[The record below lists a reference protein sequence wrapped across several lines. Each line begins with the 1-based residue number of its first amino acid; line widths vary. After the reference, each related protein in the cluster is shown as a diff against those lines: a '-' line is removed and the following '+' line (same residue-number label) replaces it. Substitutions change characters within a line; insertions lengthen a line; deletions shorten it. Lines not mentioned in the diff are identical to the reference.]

1 MLKRVFYGPF
11 NAKWNWLPDASA
23 RETIPLVALAAVI
36 VLVGVYPAPFIS
48 IIQPSLAQIMHVT
61 VALVK

>member
-11 NAKWNWLPDASA
+11 NTKWSWLPDASA
-23 RETIPLVALAAVI
+23 RETIPLVALAVVI
-36 VLVGVYPAPFIS
+36 VLVGIYPAPFIS
-48 IIQPSLAQIMHVT
+48 IIQPSLTQIMHVT